1 MARILI
7 VEDDF
12 LIADATRRVLEAAGH
27 TVVGEAPDAARAL
40 AVAGAA
46 PFELA
51 IVDMKLAAGG
61 DGMALAGELAA
72 LHGCRIVVATAY
84 ADWVVERAGRP
95 AFVAA
100 VVHKPYSPDTLLAA
114 LAQALAG

>member
-27 TVVGEAPDAARAL
+27 AVVGEAPDAARAKAL
-40 AVAGAA
+40 AESG
-46 PFELA
+46 PFDLA
-51 IVDMKLAAGG
+51 IVDMKLGDDG
-61 DGMALAGELAA
+61 DGMVLARELATS
-72 LHGCRIVVATAY
+72 HGCRIIIATAY

-95 AFVAA
+95 DFVAE
-100 VVHKPYSPDTLLAA
+100 VVHKPFSPDCLLAA
-114 LAQALAG
+114 LKRALA

>member
-27 TVVGEAPDAARAL
+27 TVIGEAPGADRAL
-40 AVAGAA
+40 ALAA
-46 PFELA
+46 TVPFDLA
-51 IVDMKLAAGG
+51 IVDMKLAGGG
-61 DGMALAGELAA
+61 DGMALAAELAA
-72 LHGCRIVVATAY
+72 SHGCRIVVATAY

-95 AFVAA
+95 AFVAG
-100 VVHKPYSPDTLLAA
+100 VVHKPYAPEALLAA
-114 LAQALAG
+114 LAQALSG